1 MLWTL
6 NHLLVM
12 LLLFV
17 VGAFVATPVAQST
30 GFGEPLGPLVLAFV
44 MIVVVAILGWPV
56 FRLLSLRPLILP
68 ICPHCGMR
76 HGNYHVP
83 RDAWPD
89 AVIFCDHC
97 SKPLRLLLRTG
108 VRTTTMEPA
117 DFATVSLRWPGFLG
131 LWRRV
136 AVQARSDRDGVS
148 TDAPSPPPEGR

>member
-12 LLLFV
+12 LLLFA
-17 VGAFVATPVAQST
+17 VGAAVGTPVAQST
-30 GFGEPLGPLVLAFV
+30 GFGEALGTLVLALV

-83 RDAWPD
+83 RDVWP
-89 AVIFCDHC
+89 AAILFCVHC
-97 SKPLRLLLRTG
+97 DKPSRLLLRTG
-108 VRTTTMEPA
+108 VRTITMEPSELP
-117 DFATVSLRWPGFLG
+117 TLSLRWPGFLG
-131 LWRRV
+131 IWKPV
-136 AVQARSDRDGVS
+136 VIQPTPGRDGVS
-148 TDAPSPPPEGR
+148 ADALPPP